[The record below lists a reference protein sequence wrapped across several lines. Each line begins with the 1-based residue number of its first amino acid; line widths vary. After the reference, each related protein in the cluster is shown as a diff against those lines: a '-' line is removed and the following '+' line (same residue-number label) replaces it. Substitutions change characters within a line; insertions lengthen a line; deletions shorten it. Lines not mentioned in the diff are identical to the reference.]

1 MAPKRVRVSRRPAA
15 VIPDEDDWEK
25 ASEVNVRELSSWPAI
40 YVQGLYW
47 DNHAEVIGEMKSLE
61 VGDDGTM
68 LTVKAHG
75 TTSEELLKLLS
86 GKATKLLQIH
96 LCDDPCSHLTWKEGL
111 IHATRLKRCQ
121 YEDYAWSR
129 NAEVSVR
136 EAERDEM
143 AVLRREAAERGKG
156 VGIGAGAPGV
166 AAEEAARE
174 PPKEAK
180 DESSKKKKKKK
191 KKAKERMTPVKSLEA
206 LFATTGLDPR
216 EDVRRRLRR
225 RAKRL
230 GRKARTKKSSSGS
243 SSSSSSSGSMTS
255 EEGPVEELFAPVSA
269 PQRIWRRFPGVL
281 TSTMIL
287 EAQRVMLLQLGAG
300 LHEAESQSLRPMVSQ
315 YCRQHLIASMA
326 PPVAREALHW
336 SAVLDLLLEGR
347 VASAMDVMT
356 QRLKSL
362 EGLSKSMRPDLLRQL
377 ELLPL
382 DRGGLATSTEVQM
395 AGQAANHEAKVLQ
408 KSTNRPWEDRPKGKE
423 KGEKGKWK
431 GGKGESKPY
440 DQDKSKKE
448 KGEGKKKA

>member
-1 MAPKRVRVSRRPAA
+1 
-15 VIPDEDDWEK
+15 
-25 ASEVNVRELSSWPAI
+25 
-40 YVQGLYW
+40 
-47 DNHAEVIGEMKSLE
+47 MKSLE

-75 TTSEELLKLLS
+75 TTSEELLRLLS
-86 GKATKLLQIH
+86 GKASKLLQVH

-111 IHATRLKRCQ
+111 IHASRLKRCQ

-143 AVLRREAAERGKG
+143 AILRREAAERGKG
-156 VGIGAGAPGV
+156 VGIGAGTPGA

-174 PPKEAK
+174 APKETK
-180 DESSKKKKKKK
+180 DESSKKKKKRK
-191 KKAKERMTPVKSLEA
+191 KKAKERMTPIKSLEA

-216 EDVRRRLRR
+216 EEVRRKLRR

-230 GRKARTKKSSSGS
+230 GHKARAKKSSSGS
-243 SSSSSSSGSMTS
+243 SSSSSSSGSSTE
-255 EEGPVEELFAPVSA
+255 EEGPPEELFAPVSA
-269 PQRIWRRFPGVL
+269 PQRIWRRYPGVL

-287 EAQRVMLLQLGAG
+287 EAQRVMMLQLGAG
-300 LHEAESQSLRPMVSQ
+300 LHEAENQSLRPMISQ
-315 YCRQHLIASMA
+315 YCRQHLMSSMA

-362 EGLSKSMRPDLLRQL
+362 EGLSKSMRPDLLRWIAGGWRLRRRCRCRPGGEPRSKGSAEVNEPIVGRESQRKRQGRERQMEGRQRREQAL
-377 ELLPL
+377 RSRQVQEGEGGWQEEVVNYELGEPT
-382 DRGGLATSTEVQM
+382 G
-395 AGQAANHEAKVLQ
+395 
-408 KSTNRPWEDRPKGKE
+408 RPWGRPGR
-423 KGEKGKWK
+423 GSWK
-431 GGKGESKPY
+431 L
-440 DQDKSKKE
+440 
-448 KGEGKKKA
+448 